1 MFGSK
6 LIHVRGP
13 WRSSWYLLSSLAAPG
28 VVVMP
33 VPDSTRDNSYR
44 HNEFSMAPNCALWLS
59 VRSWWRH
66 QMETFSAYLA
76 FCAGN
81 SPAPVNSSHKGRWRR
96 ALVFSFIYAWINDWV
111 NNREAGDLRCHR
123 GHCDVDV
130 MILQASF
137 TRNTWNAVYGLLQTN
152 LHSSAVLWENIQ
164 GSYLLFW
171 Q

>member
-1 MFGSK
+1 MLGGSGGRHG
-6 LIHVRGP
+6 IYYRH
-13 WRSSWYLLSSLAAPG
+13 WRHQGLSLCLSPTAPG
-28 VVVMP
+28 TIVIVI
-33 VPDSTRDNSYR
+33 T
-44 HNEFSMAPNCALWLS
+44 

-81 SPAPVNSSHKGRWRR
+81 SPAPVNSSHKGRWRG
-96 ALVFSFIYAWINDWV
+96 ALMFSFIYAWINDWV

-137 TRNTWNAVYGLLQTN
+137 TRNTSNAVYGLLQTN